1 MKFKL
6 FVLAIATLAMTSC
19 GGGDSS
25 APKPI
30 IVKPAQTEIKGD
42 LKGCFEVV
50 DKEFKVYKDYSA
62 YVVQVELKRTDVEL
76 PYDRKD
82 VTIFPEAKDSEK
94 SNIAG
99 FGIEVLDSLGTV
111 IAKNE
116 ANATPYSW
124 DEMKAVLQLLPGET
138 ATINFH
144 IYDSLHSATQ
154 YRVTSLVEQNTKQEG
169 DIVDRALDKLDKEI
183 SEEIEDDVEDGIE
196 DVKKATKAVKDV
208 LEVEKEILD
217 LL

>member
-1 MKFKL
+1 
-6 FVLAIATLAMTSC
+6 
-19 GGGDSS
+19 
-25 APKPI
+25 
-30 IVKPAQTEIKGD
+30 
-42 LKGCFEVV
+42 
-50 DKEFKVYKDYSA
+50 
-62 YVVQVELKRTDVEL
+62 
-76 PYDRKD
+76 
-82 VTIFPEAKDSEK
+82 
-94 SNIAG
+94 
-99 FGIEVLDSLGTV
+99 
-111 IAKNE
+111 
-116 ANATPYSW
+116 
-124 DEMKAVLQLLPGET
+124 MKAVLQLLPGET

-196 DVKKATKAVKDV
+196 DVKKATKAVKDI